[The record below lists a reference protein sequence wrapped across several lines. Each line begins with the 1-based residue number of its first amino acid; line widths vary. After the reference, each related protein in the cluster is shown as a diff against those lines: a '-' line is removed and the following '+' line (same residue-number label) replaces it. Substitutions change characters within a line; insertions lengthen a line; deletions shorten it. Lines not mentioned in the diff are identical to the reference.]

1 MEIVRVPTFE
11 TLSAN
16 MDLSPMKAAADLP
29 TAEEDADPG
38 LDFDTLDQVLGF
50 HVRQAQGTMH
60 RHIIAVLAEA
70 DLTQKQS
77 ATMWLIGS
85 NPGAS
90 QIDIGGA
97 LRMDRAST
105 MAVIDKLEARDLVV
119 RQRSVVDRRRYELYL
134 TPAGQKLLVEVKV
147 MVKAHE
153 QAFADRFTPA
163 ELDTLIS
170 LLKRVYV

>member
-1 MEIVRVPTFE
+1 
-11 TLSAN
+11 
-16 MDLSPMKAAADLP
+16 MKASADLA
-29 TAEEDADPG
+29 TAEDVVESG

-77 ATMWLIGS
+77 ATLWLIGS

-90 QIDIGGA
+90 QIAIGGA
-97 LRMDRAST
+97 LRMDRATT
-105 MAVIDKLEARDLVV
+105 MAVIDKLEARNLVV
-119 RQRSVVDRRRYELYL
+119 RQRSAVDRRRHELYL
-134 TPAGQKLLVEVKV
+134 TPAGQKLLVDVKA

-153 QAFADRFTPA
+153 QSFADRFTA
-163 ELDTLIS
+163 DELDTLIG
-170 LLKRVYV
+170 LLKRLYV